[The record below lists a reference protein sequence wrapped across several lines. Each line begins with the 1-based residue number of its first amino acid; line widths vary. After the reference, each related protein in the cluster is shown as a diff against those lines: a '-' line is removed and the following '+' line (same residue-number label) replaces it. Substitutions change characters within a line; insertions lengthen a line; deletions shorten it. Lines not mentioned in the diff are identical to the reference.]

1 MLLTLSTTHSPAT
14 DLGFLLHKNP
24 ANEQTRSLSFGR
36 AHVFYPQANADICT
50 AALLLDVDVIGLV
63 RGRKGER
70 TLEHYVND
78 RPYVASSFVSVAL
91 ARLFREALNG
101 QSKERPELAQT
112 PIPLVVEL
120 PVVPARGGEEFVRDL
135 FQPLGYQVQTK
146 VLPLDE
152 SFPTWGDSRYV
163 SLRLEATAR
172 VADVLS
178 HLYVLLPV
186 LDDDKHYWIGD
197 DEVEKLLSRGE
208 GWLVSHPQRE
218 AIVARYLGRRK
229 HLTRAAWEQL
239 TANDDEREEQ
249 HDREEEVIEKPISLH
264 KQRLDA
270 VMAEL
275 KASGAKRV
283 LDLGCGEGRL
293 LGLLLKEKQFAEI
306 VGLDVSHRSLET
318 ALERLRFERLAPMQQ
333 ARLKLWHG
341 SLTYRDAR
349 LEGFDAAAVVEV
361 IEHLDAARLAAFE
374 RVLWEFA
381 RPATVVL
388 TTPNAEYNVMWP
400 TLPAGKMR
408 HKDHRFEWT
417 RAEFQEWA
425 NKVAARFG
433 YEVRFA
439 PLGPEDETV
448 GAPSQMAVFTRL

>member
-24 ANEQTRSLSFGR
+24 ANEQSRELSFGR
-36 AHVFYPQANADICT
+36 AHVFYPQANAEQCT
-50 AALLLDVDVIGLV
+50 AALLLDVDVIRLV

-78 RPYVASSFVSVAL
+78 RPYAASSFVSVAIS
-91 ARLFREALNG
+91 RLFREAMNG

-120 PVVPARGGEEFVRDL
+120 PVVPARGGEAFVRSL
-135 FQPLGYQVQTK
+135 FEPLGYEVQTQ

-152 SFPTWGDSRYV
+152 KFPQWGDSRYV
-163 SLRLEATAR
+163 SLRLTATAR

-186 LDDDKHYWIGD
+186 LDDDKHYWVGD
-197 DEVEKLLSRGE
+197 DEVGKLLARGE
-208 GWLVSHPQRE
+208 GWLAGHPQRE
-218 AIVARYLGRRK
+218 AIVTRYLRRRK
-229 HLTRAAWEQL
+229 NLTRAAWQQL
-239 TANDDEREEQ
+239 TAGDDEQEEQ
-249 HDREEEVIEKPISLH
+249 HDREEEKIEKPISLH
-264 KQRLDA
+264 TQRLDA
-270 VMAEL
+270 VLAEL

-293 LGLLLKEKQFAEI
+293 LNLLLKEKQFQEI

-318 ALERLRFERLAPMQQ
+318 ARDRVHFERLAPMQQ
-333 ARLKLWHG
+333 ARLKFWHG
-341 SLTYRDAR
+341 SLTYCDKR
-349 LEGFDAAAVVEV
+349 LEGFEAAAVVEV

-381 RPATVVL
+381 RPQTVVL
-388 TTPNAEYNVMWP
+388 TTPNVEYNVMWP

-417 RAEFQEWA
+417 LAEFGAWA
-425 NKVAARFG
+425 NLVADRFV

-448 GAPSQMAVFTRL
+448 GAPSQMAVFTKL